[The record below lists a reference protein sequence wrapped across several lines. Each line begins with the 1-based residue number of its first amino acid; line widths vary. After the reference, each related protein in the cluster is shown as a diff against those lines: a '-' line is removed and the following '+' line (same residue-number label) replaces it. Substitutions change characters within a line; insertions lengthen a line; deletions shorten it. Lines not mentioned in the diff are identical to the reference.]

1 MDPDVGGPT
10 SEQKLAS
17 SIAKTIFRINGQLVE
32 VAEHFA
38 RPAGLTAAWWR
49 VLGGVIDEPLPVS
62 EISRRFGVTRQSVQP
77 VADLLVERGLAEYRP
92 NPAHRRAKLVAI
104 TDEGRAAVRRIGPA
118 HRAWSE
124 RLVAELGQATLE
136 HTLADLVHLAD
147 AIAAVAA
154 EQPVA

>member
-1 MDPDVGGPT
+1 MDPSGQEPT
-10 SEQKLAS
+10 AEQQLAS
-17 SIAKTIFRINGQLVE
+17 SIAKTIFRLNGQLVE
-32 VAEHFA
+32 VAEQFA

-49 VLGGVIDEPLPVS
+49 VLGGVIDGPLPVA
-62 EISRRFGVTRQSVQP
+62 EISRRFGVARQSVQP

-118 HRAWSE
+118 HRAWSA
-124 RLVAELGQATLE
+124 RLVAELGEDTLE
-136 HTLADLVHLAD
+136 RMLGDLERLAD
-147 AIAAVAA
+147 AMGVVAT